1 MRRTLV
7 GAIALLLFVIAP
19 MRAQESGSLR
29 RAEAAYRDLSYDQTI
44 THVRVALSERL
55 SRGEQ
60 ARAYELLGFA
70 YGALDSARQSTEAFK
85 QLLFL
90 NPDRELDA
98 SRISPK
104 ITSLFALAL
113 GQVLVIRHLA
123 VDSGPLVAGSGTLP
137 IRFVLTRSARVRTRI
152 VGPNGEA
159 LVDSSLGDG
168 TMRLTWNGLLRDGR
182 PAPTGEHR
190 LIVEASSG
198 RDSYAASLPLRV
210 VAGFADTLPQLTS
223 LPGYQLLPEV
233 ETPPRSWRPLGIALL
248 ATGATSG
255 AIVALENRGL
265 GAPARG
271 GLAAIGVSTS
281 VFGFLATMKSPA
293 PMPALANIR
302 YNALLREQLVRRN
315 NDIAVENARR
325 RRQVKLT
332 IAPATGTAR
341 EASR

>member
-1 MRRTLV
+1 VSLV
-7 GAIALLLFVIAP
+7 LLLVAP
-19 MRAQESGSLR
+19 LGAQESASLR
-29 RAEAAYRDLSYDQTI
+29 RAESAYRDLSYDQTI
-44 THVRVALSERL
+44 AQVRVALSERL
-55 SRGEQ
+55 SRAEQ

-123 VDSGPLVAGSGTLP
+123 IDSGAFLAGSGGLP
-137 IRFVLTRSARVRTRI
+137 IRFVLTRSARVRARI
-152 VGPNGEA
+152 VGPSGEA

-168 TMRLTWNGLLRDGR
+168 AMRLTWNGLLRDGR

-190 LIVEASSG
+190 LVIEASSG
-198 RDSYAASLPLRV
+198 RDSYAASLSLRV
-210 VAGFADTLPQLTS
+210 VAGSADTLAQLTS
-223 LPGYQLLPEV
+223 LPGYQLLPEM

-248 ATGATSG
+248 AAGATSG

-265 GAPARG
+265 GAPERG

-281 VFGFLATMKSPA
+281 VIGFLATMKNPTPVPA
-293 PMPALANIR
+293 AANIR

-315 NDIAVENARR
+315 GDIAVDNARR

-332 IAPATGTAR
+332 VR